1 MTSPACECNVARR
14 TDPKTRERSILGST
28 RGPRVGFG
36 GSPKQSFLSG
46 KFAKAGRFR
55 QHASRVCSPEMLL
68 SARPAVIASR
78 YGELVGET
86 AGTGAGVP
94 KLKFTAGALSAPGC
108 AAKNGRGAK
117 PNIPAIKFVGKL
129 RTVVL

>member
-1 MTSPACECNVARR
+1 MTSAACECNVARR
-14 TDPKTRERSILGST
+14 TDPKTRERSILGSR

-78 YGELVGET
+78 YGET
-86 AGTGAGVP
+86 AGAGAGVP